1 LYNKHTESSKR
12 DEVIINFIKK
22 SVIIIF
28 LLNVCLGCSQD
39 KNEPE
44 RVVPFQCISDQSR
57 CEVITKFGTVLV
69 KFNVEKVLTELPF
82 QIQLE
87 FKKDSFLDDN
97 PHPQNFNSVV
107 GHMEGKTMFMGK
119 IPLFFNNR
127 LEGNEDNPFIAET
140 MLGSCSEDRMT
151 WRIWITLEMID
162 VNNNKD
168 QTTFFI
174 DVDSTRY

>member
-1 LYNKHTESSKR
+1 M
-12 DEVIINFIKK
+12 
-22 SVIIIF
+22 
-28 LLNVCLGCSQD
+28 GCSQD
-39 KNEPE
+39 RNEPE
-44 RVVPFQCISDQSR
+44 LIIPFQCIDDQST
-57 CEVITKFGTVLV
+57 CKVLTKFGTILV
-69 KFNVEKVLTELPF
+69 KFNVKKILTELPF
-82 QIQLE
+82 SIRLE
-87 FKKDSFLDDN
+87 FKKDHLLSDN
-97 PHPQNFNSVV
+97 TRPQYLNSVN
-107 GHMEGKTMFMGK
+107 GYMEGKTMFMGK
-119 IPLFFNNR
+119 IPLFFNNQ